1 VGHQLEHAPLSHPD
15 CSRAPGRPRCP
26 ETAQTILRVT
36 LQILRAQGLTSFSIE
51 GVAQAAGVGKA
62 TVYRWWPSR
71 GALAVDAFCAGVAP
85 QLAFPD
91 TGSLRGDFLAQMH
104 KVVAEMNGP
113 DGKVLASI
121 LAVAQMDEEV
131 AEAFRTRWLQRRRAE
146 GREALGRAM
155 ARGELATDLDPEF
168 FFDLLYSP
176 LYLRLMV
183 RHQPLT
189 QEFAER
195 VLDVCLP
202 GLAPR
207 ATPEG
212 SEG

>member
-1 VGHQLEHAPLSHPD
+1 MDIPQHIQQD
-15 CSRAPGRPRCP
+15 CTRSPGRPRCH

-36 LQILRAQGLTSFSIE
+36 LELLRSQGLGAFTIE
-51 GVAQAAGVGKA
+51 GVAHAAGVGKA
-62 TVYRWWPSR
+62 TVYRWWPTR

-85 QLAFPD
+85 QLSFPD
-91 TGSLRGDFLAQMH
+91 TGSLRGDFEAQMQ
-104 KVVAEMNGP
+104 KVIAEMNGP
-113 DGKVLASI
+113 DGNVLRSI

-131 AEAFRTRWLQRRRAE
+131 AEAFRTRWLERRRAE

-155 ARGELATDLDPEF
+155 ARGELAHDLDPEF

-195 VLDVCLP
+195 ILDVCLAGLQP
-202 GLAPR
+202 GGAR
-207 ATPEG
+207 AGG
-212 SEG
+212 S